1 MRRADRLFDVIQ
13 VLRTAKKP
21 VTAAALAEELEVTV
35 RTIYRDVAT
44 LQARRVPIEG
54 APGLGYVL
62 RKGFDLPPLMFTID
76 EIEAIAVGARMV
88 QRVRDSELQHAAAR
102 VLDKVTVVLPES
114 LRGHVADAPVYVSRG
129 DAVQPKVDMA
139 QVRAAIRDRRKLRI
153 AYVDEKG
160 HRTRRT
166 IWPLAMAYYVDVSVV
181 GAWCELRRD
190 LRNFRVERIA
200 SSRML
205 AARFQDH
212 NGKLLAEWLALPKER
227 PAHRGCED
235 RAAPPPAGQG
245 RAWRTPRR
253 RARGTAGQW
262 HGSGRHRPSS
272 GRHRQ
277 ACPRLRRQTVRAG
290 QCLGSWG

>member
-21 VTAAALAEELEVTV
+21 VTAAMLADELEVTV

-62 RKGFDLPPLMFTID
+62 RKGFDLPPLMFTVD
-76 EIEAIAVGARMV
+76 EIEAVTVGARMV
-88 QRVRDSELQHAAAR
+88 ERLRDPELQAAARR

-129 DAVQPKVDMA
+129 VAATPQGVDVA
-139 QVRAAIRDRRKLRI
+139 QVRHAIRDRHKLRI
-153 AYVDEKG
+153 AYVDEKQR
-160 HRTRRT
+160 RTRRT
-166 IWPLAMAYYVDVSVV
+166 IWPLAMAYYVDVTLI
-181 GAWCELRRD
+181 GAWCELRQD

-200 SSRML
+200 ASRVL

-212 NGKLLAEWLALPKER
+212 NGKLLAQWLALPKDR
-227 PAHRGCED
+227 PAD
-235 RAAPPPAGQG
+235 RP
-245 RAWRTPRR
+245 
-253 RARGTAGQW
+253 
-262 HGSGRHRPSS
+262 
-272 GRHRQ
+272 
-277 ACPRLRRQTVRAG
+277 
-290 QCLGSWG
+290 